1 MNIDINEL
9 ERKETNEKFDI
20 ISDEVYNRHIDYE
33 NIESFENPLKNLIY
47 LLNMQGQVDNGGVT
61 QFVDNA
67 TGDNFIETKIA
78 LKEIGMES
86 YHDILLEIE
95 KSFPNSIVPKNQEKR
110 RDAIDNMSKT
120 DEERWEI
127 EEQYENYDNIFYE
140 KEDEFKSKF
149 VEYFM
154 SSTK

>member
-1 MNIDINEL
+1 MNIDINKL
-9 ERKETNEKFDI
+9 EGKETNEKFGI
-20 ISDEVYNRHIDYE
+20 ISDEVYNRHIDYN

-61 QFVDNA
+61 QFVDNS
-67 TGDNFIETKIA
+67 TGDHFIETKIA

-95 KSFPNSIVPKNQEKR
+95 KSFPNGIVPKHQEKR
-110 RDAIDNMSKT
+110 RDAIDDMSEN
-120 DEERWEI
+120 EEEMWEI
-127 EEQYENYDNIFYE
+127 EEQYETYDNIFYV

-154 SSTK
+154 NFK

>member
-1 MNIDINEL
+1 MNIDINKL
-9 ERKETNEKFDI
+9 EGKETNEKFGI
-20 ISDEVYNRHIDYE
+20 ISDEVYNRHIDYN

-61 QFVDNA
+61 QFVDNS
-67 TGDNFIETKIA
+67 TGDHFIETKIA

-95 KSFPNSIVPKNQEKR
+95 KSFPNGIVPKHQEKR
-110 RDAIDNMSKT
+110 RDAIDDISEN
-120 DEERWEI
+120 EEEMWEI
-127 EEQYENYDNIFYE
+127 EEQYETYDNIFYE

-154 SSTK
+154 NFK

>member
-9 ERKETNEKFDI
+9 EGKETNEKFDI

-61 QFVDNA
+61 QFIDNA

-120 DEERWEI
+120 DEKRWEI
-127 EEQYENYDNIFYE
+127 EEQYENYDNLFYE

-154 SSTK
+154 TFK

>member
-1 MNIDINEL
+1 MNIVINEL
-9 ERKETNEKFDI
+9 EGKETNEKFGI
-20 ISDEVYNRHIDYE
+20 ISAEVYNRHIDYE
-33 NIESFENPLKNLIY
+33 NIEIYENPLKNLIY

-67 TGDNFIETKIA
+67 TGDNFTETKIA

-86 YHDILLEIE
+86 YHDILFEIE

-127 EEQYENYDNIFYE
+127 EEQYENYDNVFYE

-149 VEYFM
+149 IEYFM
-154 SSTK
+154 TFK